1 MPTLVEDL
9 ADGLK
14 LTFTDGEKIQLSRA
28 WDAQDLTGLTPTAT
42 FASALTLPGLP
53 KPTDPIQITDP
64 RGKVRT
70 LWPAN
75 YSLDPFPPA
84 DARVT
89 IGYSERDLSI
99 AGSDEFGKCTISGG
113 TSVRQIDT
121 EFDAENLAKPFL
133 QRTPIFVAYDPTQG
147 ALAGG
152 GSGAIATT
160 TVRQGGSVSAF
171 IPESSITFTRFERS
185 APDGRSREYGGKRNA
200 APYRGCAANTL
211 LIWSVTF
218 DQIANDLFTAS
229 YTMVYDPY
237 MFWNQILRYI
247 DPLTGQPPRLTQ
259 TQLAGQNGIKEVE
272 TQQSV
277 AFQPLQL
284 VVA

>member
-9 ADGLK
+9 SEGLK
-14 LTFTDGEKIQLSRA
+14 LNFKDGERIELSRA

-53 KPTDPIQITDP
+53 KPDQPIQITDP

-99 AGSDEFGKCTISGG
+99 QGSDEFGKCTISGG

-121 EFDAENLAKPFL
+121 EFDADNLAKPFL
-133 QRTPIFVAYDPTQG
+133 QRVPIFVAYDPTQG

-152 GSGAIATT
+152 GGGAIATT
-160 TVRQGGSVSAF
+160 TQRQGGSVPAF
-171 IPESSITFTRFERS
+171 LPESSITFTRFERS
-185 APDGRSREYGGKRNA
+185 SPDGRSRDFGGKRNA
-200 APYRGCAANTL
+200 SLYRGCAAGTL
-211 LIWSVTF
+211 LMWSVTF
-218 DQIANDLFTAS
+218 DQIATDLFNAS

-237 MFWNQILRYI
+237 MLWNQILRFV

-259 TQLAGQNGIKEVE
+259 TQLAGQNGIKEVQ
-272 TQQSV
+272 TQQDV
-277 AFQPLQL
+277 AFQSLQL